1 MTPSTARAHTEQQR
15 TVHVEHCMGTV
26 FTIDIRDPGNW
37 DDAIRNVVSWLHEV
51 DRVFSTYRYDSDIC
65 RLQRGEISLE
75 AAHRDVAEVLELCA
89 DAQVVTGGY
98 FTAMPNGRL
107 DPTGLVKGWAIE
119 HASRQL
125 TAHGTANQAINGG
138 GDMQLVGEAASGTPW
153 TVGISDPR
161 ESRRV
166 LTVVS
171 GRDFA
176 VATSGTA
183 ERGAHIVDPFTGH
196 PATRAISAT
205 VTGPSLTQAD
215 AYATALLVMGPAG
228 VRWIADVDGYEALVV
243 AADATCHRSS
253 GWRIPTEVR
262 SD

>member
-1 MTPSTARAHTEQQR
+1 
-15 TVHVEHCMGTV
+15 MGTV

-37 DDAIRNVVSWLHEV
+37 DDAIRDVVSWLHEV

-65 RLQRGEISLE
+65 RLQRGEITLD

-119 HASRQL
+119 HASRRL
-125 TAHGTANQAINGG
+125 TAHGTTNEAVNGG
-138 GDMQLVGEAASGTPW
+138 GDMQLVGEAASGRPW

-161 ESRRV
+161 EPRRV
-166 LTVVS
+166 LSVVS

-196 PATRAISAT
+196 PATHAISAT

-215 AYATALLVMGPAG
+215 AYATAVLVMGPAG
-228 VRWIADVDGYEALVV
+228 VGWIADVDGYEALVV
-243 AADATCHRSS
+243 AADASCYRSS

-262 SD
+262 SG